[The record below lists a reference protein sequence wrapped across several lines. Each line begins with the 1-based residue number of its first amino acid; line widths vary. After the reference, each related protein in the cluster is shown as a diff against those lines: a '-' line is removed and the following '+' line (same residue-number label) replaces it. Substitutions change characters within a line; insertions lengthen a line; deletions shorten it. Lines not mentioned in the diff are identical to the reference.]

1 METLRL
7 EKRIGGAI
15 RGGHPWV
22 YRDAV
27 EFGDR
32 DADPGIEVRVEE
44 ADGTFVGRGFTSEGP
59 IAVRVFSTF
68 DEALD
73 THFFTRR
80 LLTAFELRARLSL
93 GDTTA
98 IRLCNGEGDRL
109 PGVVIDRYGDPQL
122 GKTWLVVRF
131 DGESAARLSE
141 RVLDALVPRLSDLGV
156 DGVLFRIGRTGL
168 KPECVFGEAPP
179 DEITIKEH
187 GMELVANLFDGQKT
201 GLFLDHRD
209 SRLMVRGLSQGA
221 RVLNLYA
228 YTGGFSVAAGL
239 GGAVQVTSVDVAPKA
254 IELAEKS
261 WAKNGLSPELHEGIA
276 MDVRDFWREE
286 RSPFDLIVSD
296 PPSFAPNEEAVES
309 ALDAYTKLHR
319 ACLEHVAPG
328 GLFIA
333 ASCSSHVRGDM
344 FDETIELAA
353 RQTGRVIQV
362 LDRSGAPAD
371 HPRLMAFPE
380 GDYLD
385 TVLCRVIS

>member
-1 METLRL
+1 MQTLHL

-22 YRDAV
+22 YRDAL
-27 EFGDR
+27 EFRDR
-32 DADPGIEVRVEE
+32 DVEPGQEVRVAE
-44 ADGTFVGRGFTSEGP
+44 ADGTFVGRGFTYEGP
-59 IAVRVFSTF
+59 IALRVFSTF
-68 DEALD
+68 DEDLD
-73 THFFTRR
+73 RRFFTRR
-80 LLTAFELRARLSL
+80 FLSAFELRARLSL

-109 PGVVIDRYGDPQL
+109 PGVVIDQYTDSSL
-122 GKTWLVVRF
+122 GKSWLVVRF

-141 RVLDALVPRLSDLGV
+141 LVLDALLPRLSEMKIT
-156 DGVLFRIGRTGL
+156 GVLFRIGRTG
-168 KPECVFGEAPP
+168 KRPECVWGEAPP
-179 DEITIKEH
+179 AEITIKEH
-187 GMELVANLFDGQKT
+187 GMSLVANLFDGQKT

-209 SRLMVRGLSQGA
+209 SRLMVRGLSRDA

-239 GGAVQVTSVDVAPKA
+239 GGAKQVTSVDVAPEA
-254 IELAEKS
+254 IALAEKS
-261 WAKNGLSPELHEGIA
+261 WAQNGLDEKTHEGIA
-276 MDVRDFWREE
+276 MDVRDFWRDE
-286 RSPFDLIVSD
+286 RAPFDLIVSD
-296 PPSFAPNEEAVES
+296 PPSFAPNEDAVES

-319 ACLEHVAPG
+319 ACLENLVAG
-328 GLFIA
+328 GFFVA

-344 FDETIELAA
+344 FDGTIERAA
-353 RQTGRVIQV
+353 RQSGRVLQV